1 LILRS
6 IGLSTDLALIAMA
19 GEVVDR
25 GDYLVGRVPDQ
36 ASWYDGN
43 LLVMPAAPQ
52 VGEVAYW
59 TRKFTAELGAN
70 VPHVTLAW
78 DGIRGDV
85 GAEEELVSHGFS
97 LETRQVM
104 TARSLTALPVAAGI
118 DVRPLYAREVT
129 DASALAFSVS
139 DDHSDGFRQ
148 FIEMRAQ
155 WQQALVASGR
165 AMWWGAFANKLL
177 VGSLGLVA
185 LGGKPGEGP
194 ARSDA
199 EGSAKVDRARYQD
212 VQTAAA
218 FRKRGIAGA
227 MLAAAANAVLPT
239 VKELVIVCE
248 PGSDASRVYE
258 RVGFTT
264 VERIV
269 QARRRPDKK

>member
-1 LILRS
+1 MTLRS
-6 IGLSTDLALIAMA
+6 IGLTTELALIAIA

-43 LLVMPAAPQ
+43 LLVFPAAPQ

-59 TRKFTAELGAN
+59 TRKFTAELGSDPN
-70 VPHVTLAW
+70 IHHVTLAW

-85 GAEEELVSHGFS
+85 GAREELVAQGFT
-97 LETRQVM
+97 LDIRQVM

-118 DVRPLYAREVT
+118 DVRPLYAREVP
-129 DASALAFSVS
+129 DAGDLAFTVS
-139 DDHSDGFRQ
+139 DDHSDGLRQ
-148 FIEMRAQ
+148 FLDRRAQ
-155 WQQALVASGR
+155 WQQAMVASGV
-165 AMWWGAFANKLL
+165 AMWWGAFANKQL

-185 LGGKPGEGP
+185 LG
-194 ARSDA
+194 
-199 EGSAKVDRARYQD
+199 DRARFQD
-212 VQTAAA
+212 VQTLAP

-248 PGSDASRVYE
+248 PDSAASRVYE
-258 RVGFTT
+258 RVGFTAI
-264 VERIV
+264 ERVV
-269 QARRRPDKK
+269 QARRRPV